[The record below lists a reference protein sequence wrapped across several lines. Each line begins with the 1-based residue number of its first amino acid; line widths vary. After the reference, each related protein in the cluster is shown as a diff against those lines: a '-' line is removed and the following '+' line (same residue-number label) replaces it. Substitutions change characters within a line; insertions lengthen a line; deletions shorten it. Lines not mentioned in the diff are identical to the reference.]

1 MVGVMVVVMTGQ
13 VGLVDQTDVAV
24 VEKRRQGGVKR
35 RDVCGGRGPAMSP
48 AGRRAL
54 PPCTPCRRADALRHE
69 TRGSIKGCAAAG
81 SAAVLRAAVVCVHCA
96 VRNRTGERGG
106 IHRELPYRC
115 MRDDDA
121 QHRRGG
127 SGWIGDEREKGEGG
141 DVAFEKMQRGR
152 LWGRGRTLWFDLVVV
167 CEDPQ
172 LCVVQAARHR
182 LTSLVRVTTDLCLAN
197 RFSVSVL
204 LDAPCCRPFT
214 PSHTHPHTTLRRQ
227 GAPSR

>member
-54 PPCTPCRRADALRHE
+54 PPCTPCRRAVALRHE

-96 VRNRTGERGG
+96 VRNRTGERGD

-121 QHRRGG
+121 STGAVGRVG
-127 SGWIGDEREKGEGG
+127 SETKERKEREGRCGVREDAAWSVMGKG
-141 DVAFEKMQRGR
+141 Q
-152 LWGRGRTLWFDLVVV
+152 DLVV
-167 CEDPQ
+167 
-172 LCVVQAARHR
+172 R
-182 LTSLVRVTTDLCLAN
+182 LGG
-197 RFSVSVL
+197 SV
-204 LDAPCCRPFT
+204 
-214 PSHTHPHTTLRRQ
+214 
-227 GAPSR
+227 